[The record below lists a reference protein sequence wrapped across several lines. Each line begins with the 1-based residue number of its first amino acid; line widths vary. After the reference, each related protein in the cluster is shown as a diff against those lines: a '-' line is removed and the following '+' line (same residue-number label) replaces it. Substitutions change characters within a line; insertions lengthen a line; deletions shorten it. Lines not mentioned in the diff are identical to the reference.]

1 LPERRWTGGR
11 HPPQDWGVYEEI
23 EQEGSGV
30 AASDHAAIFVD
41 INL

>member
-1 LPERRWTGGR
+1 MDRWSTSASGL
-11 HPPQDWGVYEEI
+11 GVYEEI

-30 AASDHAAIFVD
+30 AASDRAAIFVD